1 MFDLL
6 SKQLFVLKIG
16 YAPIDVI
23 SDLEEIL
30 VGIGDKIRNEQRV
43 GQVCVQLVESG
54 SVKRGKFLR

>member
-6 SKQLFVLKIG
+6 SKQLSVLKIG

-30 VGIGDKIRNEQRV
+30 VGIGDKIRNEQRD